1 MLKKA
6 INFHGHFS
14 MMLLIVWFVITRKFD
29 GTNTINKIVTYFKF
43 EKPVLYIAK
52 IL

>member
-14 MMLLIVWFVITRKFD
+14 MMLLIVRFLITRNLMHP
-29 GTNTINKIVTYFKF
+29 T
-43 EKPVLYIAK
+43 EL
-52 IL
+52 ILFIKL

>member
-14 MMLLIVWFVITRKFD
+14 MMLLIVRFLITRKLIHLRI
-29 GTNTINKIVTYFKF
+29 TA
-43 EKPVLYIAK
+43 L
-52 IL
+52 ILFIRL

>member
-14 MMLLIVWFVITRKFD
+14 MMLLIVRFLITRKLMHL
-29 GTNTINKIVTYFKF
+29 TA
-43 EKPVLYIAK
+43 L
-52 IL
+52 ILFIRL